1 MELFQ
6 VFWSDQNK
14 LFLEFKKNE
23 KEKEI
28 YLPDQ
33 IKRLNLQFE
42 ISKQEVL
49 YKEPPYLISIK
60 KLYHSDE
67 SLAFTIDLDLI
78 NNFNDLQIKILQLY
92 IFLNSGQK
100 IEYSFRE
107 IINVSEIEFNEDYY
121 LGFEFEE
128 LTSRKNLRSRFSQ
141 EKTYEKIKT
150 DFNKNEQK
158 RTVIFEKKTIDNIP
172 ENNTII
178 SMVSESN
185 KTLKNIEEQLKN
197 LAVILKNVS
206 FNNTHYI
213 PPIPAIKRSQDSAI
227 EIRRRPPSR
236 SNLIQEGSTPAK
248 ILVIKEMKSLF
259 QNSIEKNDEFNI
271 HDILKPMSEEE
282 FNAITLSE
290 EVLKER
296 EHKAISNQ
304 IKRLENKKKK
314 KISLENLKKPE

>member
-1 MELFQ
+1 
-6 VFWSDQNK
+6 
-14 LFLEFKKNE
+14 
-23 KEKEI
+23 
-28 YLPDQ
+28 PDQ

-213 PPIPAIKRSQDSAI
+213 PPIPAIKRSQDSTI

-290 EVLKER
+290 EVVKER
-296 EHKAISNQ
+296 EHKAIKNQ
-304 IKRLENKKKK
+304 IKRLENKKKEQ
-314 KISLENLKKPE
+314 ISLENLK

>member
-1 MELFQ
+1 
-6 VFWSDQNK
+6 
-14 LFLEFKKNE
+14 
-23 KEKEI
+23 
-28 YLPDQ
+28 
-33 IKRLNLQFE
+33 
-42 ISKQEVL
+42 
-49 YKEPPYLISIK
+49 
-60 KLYHSDE
+60 
-67 SLAFTIDLDLI
+67 
-78 NNFNDLQIKILQLY
+78 
-92 IFLNSGQK
+92 
-100 IEYSFRE
+100 
-107 IINVSEIEFNEDYY
+107 
-121 LGFEFEE
+121 
-128 LTSRKNLRSRFSQ
+128 
-141 EKTYEKIKT
+141 
-150 DFNKNEQK
+150 
-158 RTVIFEKKTIDNIP
+158 
-172 ENNTII
+172 
-178 SMVSESN
+178 
-185 KTLKNIEEQLKN
+185 LKNIEEQLKN

>member
-78 NNFNDLQIKILQLY
+78 NNFNDLKITILQLH

-206 FNNTHYI
+206 FNNTHYL

-227 EIRRRPPSR
+227 GIIRRPPSR
-236 SNLIQEGSTPAK
+236 SNLIHEGSTPAK
-248 ILVIKEMKSLF
+248 ILVINEMKSLF

-282 FNAITLSE
+282 VNAITLSE
-290 EVLKER
+290 ELLKER
-296 EHKAISNQ
+296 EHKAIKNQ
-304 IKRLENKKKK
+304 IKRLENKKKEQ
-314 KISLENLKKPE
+314 I